1 MVQKYLK
8 GNVWELWWILEKA
21 THFISLSV
29 LSFTCVQIIV
39 SPLLNKDYFCTPTIH
54 PRPNMKR
61 VLIKARWRKKV
72 AQSREKVRGARKKW
86 RRPDPAMQCNAS
98 CVTLAPG
105 FLFVSTI
112 QHHHHR
118 CKKPAFGLRGLEG
131 FSGLNTVFRWVHLV
145 FFSTS
150 CLAISQITK
159 YQFCTVACFGLEVE
173 YF

>member
-1 MVQKYLK
+1 MRIRRGDPFYILYILSYL
-8 GNVWELWWILEKA
+8 ILYLIFHWCA
-21 THFISLSV
+21 
-29 LSFTCVQIIV
+29 IIV
-39 SPLLNKDYFCTPTIH
+39 FLLLKLNQDYFCTPTIH

-61 VLIKARWRKKV
+61 VLIKARSRKKV

-118 CKKPAFGLRGLEG
+118 DNSTSSSQRQFNIIITGTKAGHWHAWPRVNLQALIQ
-131 FSGLNTVFRWVHLV
+131 FRWVHL
-145 FFSTS
+145 FFFQR
-150 CLAISQITK
+150 LAL
-159 YQFCTVACFGLEVE
+159 CFSAQPRSEDKT
-173 YF
+173 